1 MQHENTCVYMYTHP
15 GWTSTTLK
23 WNQPASARWRL
34 IRKMKTGNFMS
45 VETIAFLG
53 KYYFNFP
60 TWIQQ
65 VFGQEAM
72 QHQRG
77 KANGGIAWGEFFLI
91 WVHGHRKWACGC
103 LMWFLLG
110 MVHTPKDLQ
119 NTRCTKCVDGCLLI
133 QTASQWQG
141 PVLLNASS
149 KNACYTTELNITP
162 EKWWLKENPFPLGP
176 SNFSGSSC

>member
-1 MQHENTCVYMYTHP
+1 MQHENTCIYMYTHP

-91 WVHGHRKWACGC
+91 WVHGHRKWAAVVDAWCDSC
-103 LMWFLLG
+103 LAWCILLKIFRTLVAPNVW
-110 MVHTPKDLQ
+110 MVVFWYKQLHNGKVQYFWMQAQKMLVTP
-119 NTRCTKCVDGCLLI
+119 
-133 QTASQWQG
+133 
-141 PVLLNASS
+141 LN
-149 KNACYTTELNITP
+149 
-162 EKWWLKENPFPLGP
+162 
-176 SNFSGSSC
+176 